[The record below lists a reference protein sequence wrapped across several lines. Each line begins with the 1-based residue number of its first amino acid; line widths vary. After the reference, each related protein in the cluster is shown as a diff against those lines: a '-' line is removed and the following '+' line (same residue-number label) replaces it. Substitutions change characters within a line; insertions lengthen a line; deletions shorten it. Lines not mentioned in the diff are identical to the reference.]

1 MTQSIVQIQAGALT
15 NAFLVRGETGSLLV
29 DTGPPGAEERLLAAL
44 AAQGVASESLTL
56 ILLTHGHTDHFG
68 SAAALRERTGAPVAM
83 HALDADAARQ
93 GLNQPDSIRPAN
105 TLGRLWL
112 RLGFLRNWA
121 TPDYA
126 PAFEPDVIFSDG
138 MDLAPYGVT
147 GHALHTPG
155 HTPGSSSVLL
165 EAGPAII
172 GDMVMG
178 SFRSGLRRPGPGL
191 AFAWDLEYN
200 RQSLQQ
206 LLATSPSLLYVGHG
220 GPFSPETVRAVMG
233 L

>member
-1 MTQSIVQIQAGALT
+1 MSQSIVQIHAGVFT
-15 NAFLVRGETGSLLV
+15 NAFLLRGKSGSLLV
-29 DTGPPGAEERLLAAL
+29 DTGPPGAETRLLAAIT
-44 AAQGVASESLTL
+44 AQGVTPESLSL
-56 ILLTHGHTDHFG
+56 ILITHGHTDHYG
-68 SAAALRERTGAPVAM
+68 SAAALRELTGAPVAM

-93 GLNQPDSIRPAN
+93 GINQPDSLRPAN
-105 TLGRLWL
+105 TLGWLYL
-112 RLGFLRNWA
+112 RLGLLRNWA

-126 PAFEPDVIFSDG
+126 PAFEPGVIFSDG

-165 EAGPAII
+165 DSGQILI

-178 SFRSGLRRPGPGL
+178 SFRSALRRPGPGL
-191 AFAWDLEYN
+191 AFAWDLQHN
-200 RQSLQQ
+200 RQSLRQ
-206 LLATSPSLLYVGHG
+206 LLAGAPQRLYAGHG
-220 GPFSPETVRAVMG
+220 GPFSPEAVRTVLG